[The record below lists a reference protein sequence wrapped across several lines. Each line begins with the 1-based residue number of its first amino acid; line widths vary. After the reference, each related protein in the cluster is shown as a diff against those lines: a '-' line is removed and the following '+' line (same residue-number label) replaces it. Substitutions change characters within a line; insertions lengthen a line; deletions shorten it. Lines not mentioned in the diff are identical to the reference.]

1 MIRINKLDKSFGPAG
16 TAAGTT
22 LVVVGIAVLFVSLR
36 GIVLLLIG
44 GFVGFTS
51 TSAMI
56 DFEQKKVKLSNNF
69 FGLIRIGSW
78 MPVEKEMK
86 IGVKRI
92 NKTWRNYS
100 WSNRILEINE
110 SDFRIIL
117 YDSHNKQIMH
127 LSKTV
132 SMELANAEK
141 ENLAR
146 QLGVGVI

>member
-1 MIRINKLDKSFGPAG
+1 MIKINKLDKSFGPAG

-22 LVVVGIAVLFVSLR
+22 LVVAGIAVSFLSIK
-36 GIVLLLIG
+36 GIALVLIG

-56 DFEQKKVKLSNNF
+56 DFERKKVKLSNNF
-69 FGLIRIGSW
+69 FGLIRVGSW

-100 WSNRILEINE
+100 WSNRILEITE
-110 SDFRIIL
+110 KEYRVIL
-117 YDSHNKQIMH
+117 YDSLNKQIMP

-132 SMELANAEK
+132 SIDLANAEK
-141 ENLAR
+141 EKLAR
-146 QLGVGVI
+146 QLGVGMI